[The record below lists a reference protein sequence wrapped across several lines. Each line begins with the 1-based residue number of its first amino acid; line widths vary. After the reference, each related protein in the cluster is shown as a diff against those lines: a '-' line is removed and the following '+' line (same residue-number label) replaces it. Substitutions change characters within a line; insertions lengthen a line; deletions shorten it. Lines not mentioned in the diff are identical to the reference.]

1 MFSYGCVMD
10 RSKVHTQLHALLLGG
25 VTKQQHAADSCN
37 EALTAVKILL
47 YNIHYQLLNKIMDM
61 LTEC

>member
-1 MFSYGCVMD
+1 MD